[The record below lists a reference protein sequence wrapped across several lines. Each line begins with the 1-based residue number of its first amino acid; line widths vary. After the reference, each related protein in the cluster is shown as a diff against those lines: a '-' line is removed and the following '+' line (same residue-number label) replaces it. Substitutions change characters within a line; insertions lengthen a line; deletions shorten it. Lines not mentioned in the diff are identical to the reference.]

1 VSGIGNRESGIGAY
15 RSPAMFRFPIPDSP
29 LPALPYNAGMDQAR
43 SLANHFLIA
52 VPAMSDPN
60 FSRGVTLLCQ
70 HNDDGA
76 MGLIVNRLSS
86 YTLGDIL
93 GQMDIPTDDAALA
106 ATPVLAGGPVQQERG
121 FVLHTP
127 DREDWDSSFRVSD
140 HLCLTTSRD
149 ILVAMAA
156 GKGPKRAVVALGYAG
171 WGAGQLES
179 ELQEDAWLA
188 VQADPGIVF
197 DTELEQ
203 RWTAAARLIGL
214 DLTLLTPY
222 SGHA

>member
-1 VSGIGNRESGIGAY
+1 
-15 RSPAMFRFPIPDSP
+15 
-29 LPALPYNAGMDQAR
+29 MDDAR

-93 GQMDIPTDDAALA
+93 GQMDIHTDDAALA

-127 DREDWDSSFRVSD
+127 DKEDWDSSFRVSD
-140 HLCLTTSRD
+140 RLCLTTSRD
-149 ILVAMAA
+149 ILIAMAA
-156 GKGPKRAVVALGYAG
+156 GKGPKQAVVALGYAG

-179 ELQEDAWLA
+179 ELQEDTWLA

-214 DLTLLTPY
+214 DLNLLTPY